1 MAHLSF
7 EYSKDLSNH
16 IDLKLLCDVMRAS
29 MIKTTY
35 FPIGGIRVRGF
46 AADVISIADG
56 RPNYNFIDIILRMGE
71 GRSTDE
77 KKIITNALYCSAEGF
92 LKTEAIPTPVA
103 LSLEVLE
110 IKKDF
115 SIKRYNTIH
124 SAIEA

>member
-16 IDLKLLCDVMRAS
+16 TDLKLFCDVMRAS

-77 KKIITNALYCSAEGF
+77 KKIIRL
-92 LKTEAIPTPVA
+92 
-103 LSLEVLE
+103 
-110 IKKDF
+110 KDF
-115 SIKRYNTIH
+115 NQNLFKLSYGKKKHFLVKII
-124 SAIEA
+124 